1 MAIPKNFWIPP
12 ASGYTPASQGLTDA
26 QLDAIEQQNG
36 YSFPM
41 AYRSLMRQQN
51 GGTSRYS
58 MFEES
63 RVEDFC
69 CLSELVRDLIT
80 FEDYI
85 RLTCTEDDLAT
96 LDLLFEYCHLD
107 RLIIFAINGHE
118 VGCFDYSWRSE
129 IAVVDPQIVFF
140 GDDGE
145 DILHFKIVKT
155 IASFDDFLGQ
165 IALPEEVDETTYL
178 GIESSLDF
186 DILCVYLAKEW
197 QTQFEQK
204 DDDFCGWFNFEKYYC
219 GAVPLYLDDQTLKI
233 YAESNNTTFQE
244 VLDWVGTEGRTRSI
258 SAILSPNQHRSGTYL
273 YPDNPALTLV
283 LEISKPWFPIDR
295 AVEQL
300 CSRLMA
306 LPNISTVQILP

>member
-1 MAIPKNFWIPP
+1 MVIPKNFWIPP
-12 ASGYTPASQGLTDA
+12 ALGYTPASQGLTDA
-26 QLDAIEQQNG
+26 ELDAIEQQNG
-36 YSFPM
+36 FLFPI

-51 GGTSRYS
+51 GGTSRYCIL
-58 MFEES
+58 EES

-107 RLIIFAINGHE
+107 RLIIFATNGHE
-118 VGCFDYSWRSE
+118 VYCFDYGWRSE
-129 IAVVDPQIVFF
+129 IAVVDPQIILF

-145 DILHFKIVKT
+145 DILHFKIVKI
-155 IASFDDFLGQ
+155 IANFDDFLDQ
-165 IALPEEVDETTYL
+165 IALPEEVDQTTYL

-186 DILCVYLAKEW
+186 DSLCVYLAEDW

-233 YAESNNTTFQE
+233 YAEENNTTLQE
-244 VLDWVGTEGRTRSI
+244 MLDWVGTEGRTRKI

-273 YPDNPALTLV
+273 YPDNPEIILV
-283 LEISKPWFPIDR
+283 LDISKPWFPIDR
-295 AVEQL
+295 AIEQL
-300 CSRLMA
+300 CTRLRM
-306 LPNISTVQILP
+306 LPAIDTVQILP

>member
-51 GGTSRYS
+51 GGTSRYCIL
-58 MFEES
+58 EES

-69 CLSELVRDLIT
+69 RLSELVRDLIT

-155 IASFDDFLGQ
+155 IASFDDFLIQ

-233 YAESNNTTFQE
+233 YAEENNTTFQE
-244 VLDWVGTEGRTRSI
+244 VLDWVGTEGRTRTI

-273 YPDNPALTLV
+273 YPDNPELTLV

-295 AVEQL
+295 AIEQL
-300 CSRLMA
+300 CARLMA
-306 LPNISTVQILP
+306 LPNIITVQILP